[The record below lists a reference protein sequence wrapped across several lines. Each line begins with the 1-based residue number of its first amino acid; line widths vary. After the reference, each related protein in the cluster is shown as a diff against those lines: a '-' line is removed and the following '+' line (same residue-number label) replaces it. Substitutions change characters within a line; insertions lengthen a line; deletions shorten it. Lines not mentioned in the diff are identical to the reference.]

1 LKRSGNLIK
10 NKDRGDNMFPKRMLW
25 GDKIFWSITLWILIG
40 LFWLRFLEGLFP
52 VWVSNFISIPI
63 IIYIIRLEDPVKLR
77 KKEKI
82 KMLNKIHIDIDIKN
96 NK

>member
-1 LKRSGNLIK
+1 
-10 NKDRGDNMFPKRMLW
+10 MFPKRMLW
-25 GDKIFWSITLWILIG
+25 GDKIFWSITLWVLIG

-82 KMLNKIHIDIDIKN
+82 KMLNKIHIDNDIKN